1 MMTFFFLF
9 CFLVLSQDLDLSLSV
24 KDAFFLIPPDIAVY
38 KEPAGN
44 EMLVSVFKLKDTVL
58 LFSRSVVFDSF

>member
-1 MMTFFFLF
+1 MTTFFFFF
-9 CFLVLSQDLDLSLSV
+9 CFLVLSQDLNQSLSV

-38 KEPAGN
+38 KEPLGN

-58 LFSRSVVFDSF
+58 LFSWSVVFDSF

>member
-9 CFLVLSQDLDLSLSV
+9 CFLVLSQDLNLSLSV
-24 KDAFFLIPPDIAVY
+24 KDAFFLIPLDIAVY
-38 KEPAGN
+38 KEPVGN

-58 LFSRSVVFDSF
+58 LFSR